1 MFCRG
6 LRNRSGGPVTVNG
19 LATMLKNPFYIGLM
33 QILKTSQTFK
43 GTHEP
48 LISTTLFE
56 NAPVIEAGQRT
67 LFFPSEA
74 DDRETLDRLSE
85 MGFRR
90 PLETSALVRRWAT
103 GSYGTL
109 KGAFARSQL
118 AEIVPMLLQHFAR
131 SANPDAAVAAFDRF
145 LAGLHGGGRLFS
157 LLRQNPD
164 RIALIALVLGTA
176 PRLADGVRLRILLI
190 RHLPGYGRGA
200 SLEEICKAGE
210 CPVAA
215 CPIRSPGVLAMPDS

>member
-1 MFCRG
+1 MLVAALRLHRDPAPDLLDGPADRDGLERFARFAG
-6 LRNRSGGPVTVNG
+6 FPDRDAFARALLVHLRNVQRHY
-19 LATMLKNPFYIGLM
+19 A
-33 QILKTSQTFK
+33 
-43 GTHEP
+43 
-48 LISTTLFE
+48 TLFE

-131 SANPDAAVAAFDRF
+131 SANPDAAARDSA
-145 LAGLHGGGRLFS
+145 
-157 LLRQNPD
+157 
-164 RIALIALVLGTA
+164 GTA
-176 PRLADGVRLRILLI
+176 GGHCLRGIRSDGVFC
-190 RHLPGYGRGA
+190 GR
-200 SLEEICKAGE
+200 S
-210 CPVAA
+210 
-215 CPIRSPGVLAMPDS
+215 